1 MSVYVSDGWL
11 TTEGELTVLVQEP
24 GNIAPIANADFY
36 VARVGE
42 PLVVA
47 PLAND
52 TDPNGD
58 VLTLTKVS
66 TAPASTT
73 LVPDLELGV
82 VTFTGSQEGS
92 YEFTYTVSDGPEA
105 VVGACAWM
113 SSRRRARAP
122 VAEDDIAILPSGGSA
137 LVAPL
142 ANDTDP
148 SGRRP
153 RRPVHRGRL

>member
-58 VLTLTKVS
+58 VLMLTKVS
-66 TAPASTT
+66 TAPPSTT

-82 VTFTGSQEGS
+82 VTFTGSQVGS
-92 YEFTYTVSDGPEA
+92 YEFTYTVSDGPQA
-105 VVGACAWM
+105 VVGVVRVDVVSGDEPTTRTPPAASWSSSPSRLTPTRVSRWLSSIVTSCA
-113 SSRRRARAP
+113 
-122 VAEDDIAILPSGGSA
+122 
-137 LVAPL
+137 
-142 ANDTDP
+142 
-148 SGRRP
+148 
-153 RRPVHRGRL
+153 

>member
-1 MSVYVSDGWL
+1 M
-11 TTEGELTVLVQEP
+11 
-24 GNIAPIANADFY
+24 
-36 VARVGE
+36 
-42 PLVVA
+42 VA

-105 VVGACAWM
+105 VVGVVRVDVVSGDEHA
-113 SSRRRARAP
+113 AP

-148 SGRRP
+148 PAASSSSSPSRSTLTRASRWP
-153 RRPVHRGRL
+153 SSTATSCA